1 MRIILL
7 FYHHSKCRSLYFNV
21 ILFAIMKKLWNFS
34 FLFFPCCYFHL
45 VLTAEHRNDDDDTL
59 IPWICRKIPFSSFS
73 RFLLSQMKSW
83 LMREELGGSGDS
95 GRKTSLGWHLRF
107 PRNRKLK
114 MDSINNCQQLCWK
127 Q

>member
-1 MRIILL
+1 MRIMLL
-7 FYHHSKCRSLYFNV
+7 FYHHSKCHSLYFKV
-21 ILFAIMKKLWNFS
+21 MLFAIMKKLGNFS

-59 IPWICRKIPFSSFS
+59 IPRICRKIPFYSFS

-95 GRKTSLGWHLRF
+95 GRKTSWADTCDF
-107 PRNRKLK
+107 PKIE
-114 MDSINNCQQLCWK
+114 S
-127 Q
+127 